1 MDIEL
6 LFRTLLKLYAM
17 LLLGF
22 ALAKVRILDEHTN
35 RSLSQMVVSGTY
47 PLMLLYSMAGQP
59 GERGTAL
66 VVLGGGFVLYLVMIA
81 AAKIVVRLL
90 RVPEE
95 KRREFECLMVFGN
108 TGFVGAP
115 LAQSFY
121 GDAAFYEITLLN
133 FAYYILYQTYA
144 VKLLSPPGEKR
155 DFSLRDLMTP
165 GFLMTLLAI
174 ILYLLRYDAPA
185 TAKDIMYMAGS
196 MTVPL
201 SMIIL
206 GSSLASYPFRD
217 SFRDPW
223 VYVYAAAK
231 LLLMPAIVFVLCRAL
246 PVGAYYSGLA
256 VISGAV
262 PAGSMILMLALQMKR
277 ESGFISRG
285 IFVSTLLSALTLPII
300 AILFL

>member
-1 MDIEL
+1 MDIGL

-22 ALAKVRILDEHTN
+22 VLAKAHILDEHAN
-35 RSLSQMVVSGTY
+35 RSLSQMVVSVTY

-66 VVLGGGFVLYLVMIA
+66 IVLGGGFALYLGMIA
-81 AAKIVVRLL
+81 AAKAIVRLL

-95 KRREFECLMVFGN
+95 KRSAFECLLVFGN

-144 VKLLSPPGEKR
+144 VKLLSPPGER
-155 DFSLRDLMTP
+155 RAFSLRDLMTP

-185 TAKDIMYMAGS
+185 AVKECMYMAGS

-206 GSSLASYPFRD
+206 GSSLASYSFRD

-223 VYVYAAAK
+223 VYAYAAAK
-231 LLLMPAIVFVLCRAL
+231 LLLMPSLAFALCRAL
-246 PVGAYYSGLA
+246 PIGAHYSGLT
-256 VISGAV
+256 VLNTAV

-277 ESGFISRG
+277 ESGFISRA
-285 IFVSTLLSALTLPII
+285 IFVSTLFSALTLPII
-300 AILFL
+300 SLLFL

>member
-1 MDIEL
+1 MDLEL
-6 LFRTLLKLYAM
+6 LFRTLLKLYVM

-22 ALAKVRILDEHTN
+22 VLAKVHILDKHAN
-35 RSLSQMVVSGTY
+35 RSLSQMVVSATY

-66 VVLGGGFVLYLVMIA
+66 VVLGGGFALYLVMIA
-81 AAKIVVRLL
+81 AAKAIVRLL

-95 KRREFECLMVFGN
+95 KRREFECLLVFGN

-115 LAQSFY
+115 LVQSFY

-144 VKLLSPPGEKR
+144 VKLLSSPGKGR
-155 DFSLRDLMTP
+155 GFSLHDLMTP

-185 TAKDIMYMAGS
+185 AVKECMNMAGS

-206 GSSLASYPFRD
+206 GSSLASY
-217 SFRDPW
+217 SFRESLHDPW
-223 VYVYAAAK
+223 VYAYAAAK
-231 LLLMPAIVFVLCRAL
+231 LLLMPAAVFALCRAL
-246 PVGAYYSGLA
+246 PIGEYYTGLT
-256 VISGAV
+256 VISAAV

-285 IFVSTLLSALTLPII
+285 IFVSTLLSALTLPLIS
-300 AILFL
+300 ILFL